1 MNRGN
6 VSWAQFWRA
15 SSSLRVYGGNRT
27 TRRLAARKDWPSYKK
42 ARQNG
47 ALVDTKLSWIS
58 SNKRKLHI
66 SQPFRVL

>member
-1 MNRGN
+1 MTDRGN

-47 ALVDTKLSWIS
+47 ALIDEQAVAAYLEKGKPPS
-58 SNKRKLHI
+58 
-66 SQPFRVL
+66 F